1 MRAWVVDAFAD
12 ARHRGNPAAVI
23 PVSGDFPDADRMQ
36 AIAAGLAVPT
46 TAFVLSVTEAEH
58 RIRWFTPKAELG
70 ICGHA
75 TIAAARYLHD
85 VAGVDPVAGVTFRTA
100 SGPLY
105 TRRSADRITVDLPR
119 GDTVRCAPPPG
130 LADLLGAR
138 VVRCERASDDL
149 IVELESQR
157 AVAALT
163 PDFAG
168 LARIDCRGHVVTA
181 RAAGAD
187 TDFVSRSFFPALGV
201 NEDQVCVSAHCKLAP
216 YWGSVLGKDRMTAT
230 QLSERGG
237 RLEVEVAGDRVLVTG
252 TARLRATTVT
262 APGPFPPTTSAVLG
276 DAPEGDRD
284 GSDGDRQ
291 RAPVADGTR

>member
-12 ARHRGNPAAVI
+12 ARYQGNPAAVI
-23 PVSGDFPDADRMQ
+23 PVSGDFPGTGRMQ
-36 AIAAGLAVPT
+36 AIAAGLALPT
-46 TAFVLSVTEAEH
+46 TAFVLSVTAAEH

-85 VAGVDPVAGVTFRTA
+85 VAGADPAAGMTFRTA
-100 SGPLY
+100 SGPLH
-105 TRRSADRITVDLPR
+105 TRRSGDRIAIDLPR
-119 GDTVRCAPPPG
+119 SDTVRCVPPPG

-149 IVELESQR
+149 IIELESQR
-157 AVAALT
+157 TVAALT

-181 RAAGAD
+181 RAEGAE

-201 NEDQVCVSAHCKLAP
+201 DEDQVCVSAHCKLAP
-216 YWGSVLGKDRMTAT
+216 YWRSVVGKDRMTAT

-252 TARLRATTVT
+252 TARLRPTTFT
-262 APGPFPPTTSAVLG
+262 APGPFHPKVPPVL
-276 DAPEGDRD
+276 DSAPEGVRD
-284 GSDGDRQ
+284 GSDGDRK
-291 RAPVADGTR
+291 RTPLADGTR

>member
-12 ARHRGNPAAVI
+12 ARHQGNPAAVI
-23 PVSGDFPDADRMQ
+23 PVSGEFPGSRRMQ
-36 AIAAGLAVPT
+36 EIAAGLALPT
-46 TAFVLSVTEAEH
+46 TAFVVSVTEAEH

-75 TIAAARYLHD
+75 TIATARYLHD
-85 VAGVDPVAGVTFRTA
+85 VAGADPAAGLTFRTA

-105 TRRSADRITVDLPR
+105 TRRRGDRIAIDLPR
-119 GDTVRCAPPPG
+119 SDTVRCAPPPG

-138 VVRCERASDDL
+138 VLHCQRASDDL
-149 IVELESQR
+149 LVELESQR

-181 RAAGAD
+181 RADEAE

-216 YWGSVLGKDRMTAT
+216 YWRSIVGKDRMAAT

-237 RLEVEVAGDRVLVTG
+237 RLEVEVAGDRVLVSG
-252 TARLRATTVT
+252 TARLRTTTLT
-262 APGPFPPTTSAVLG
+262 AARPCHPESPSVL
-276 DAPEGDRD
+276 DSAPEGARD
-284 GSDGDRQ
+284 GSDRDRQ
-291 RAPVADGTR
+291 RTPLADGTR